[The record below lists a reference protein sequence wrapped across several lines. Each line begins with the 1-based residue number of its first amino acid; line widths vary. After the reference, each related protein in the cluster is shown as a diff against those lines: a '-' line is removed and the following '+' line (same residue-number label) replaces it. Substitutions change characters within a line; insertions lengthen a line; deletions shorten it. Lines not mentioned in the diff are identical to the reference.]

1 MGRQIKITKLTK
13 ERTIQHLL
21 NVCFADKKRS
31 EFCLK
36 PANQNQ
42 TINERRSVNLVSS
55 ETCFPFQPL
64 DERGCQNISFA
75 FRVNCF

>member
-42 TINERRSVNLVSS
+42 TFKYHRSVNFSAPRLV
-55 ETCFPFQPL
+55 FPNQL
-64 DERGCQNISFA
+64 VIGRVGENISFA
-75 FRVNCF
+75 FGVNCF